1 MSSAKETR
9 FFYFEDSTRAA
20 ATSTGKL
27 KGYAVVFNTRADI
40 GPFFEIIHPDAANRT
55 MRDNVD
61 TLALFNHDWGKVIG
75 RRSAETLR
83 MSVDERGLA
92 VEVTLPNTSVG
103 KDVAESVG
111 RGDIRGMSFK
121 IDKPV
126 YQITGQDNRGKR
138 TLTLM
143 DMVIPEVSVVSNPAY
158 IDTEVSLRCLQDLQ
172 KTEEGRAVEFLK
184 RQMRQR
190 EREKAR

>member
-1 MSSAKETR
+1 MA
-9 FFYFEDSTRAA
+9 
-20 ATSTGKL
+20 
-27 KGYAVVFNTRADI
+27 
-40 GPFFEIIHPDAANRT
+40 
-55 MRDNVD
+55 
-61 TLALFNHDWGKVIG
+61 
-75 RRSAETLR
+75 
-83 MSVDERGLA
+83 VDEKGLW
-92 VEVTLPNTSVG
+92 VEVDLPNTTVG

-126 YQITGQDNRGKR
+126 YQITGADNRGKR

-172 KTEEGRAVEFLK
+172 AAEGRQKA
-184 RQMRQR
+184 R
-190 EREKAR
+190 ERGYYLVSSLPKYIRASPKPATAKITGNNTILVAISWMPRRAGPITRTSATSIKMPRTCRSIAFRINALSTNKNSENVSRLRRAG